1 MNKFVIIII
10 LLLLGSY
17 TIAQQPYL
25 NKTFVFDNNN
35 YIHTIIP
42 TDSGYILGGCYRNAI
57 TLVDST
63 ANEKWTKSY
72 SFSPLSSWIGDG
84 SPNAIHKTGSGNY
97 IAGGTIQNGIATI
110 NKVYLIK
117 YSNTFDTVLTKII
130 LSDVTCDGC
139 LNVIN
144 SFINTLGKY
153 ILIGADSKDSTGNYF
168 QNKYENGLLLKLD
181 TNGTTINHKLFGST
195 IDHDWL
201 NTGLQMGNNYYLFGG
216 TYSYASGGV
225 VGFDRLDGWVV
236 KTDLQ
241 GNEILSAAFGNPVLS
256 DREFT
261 YALMLPNNRIIT
273 GRDKGIAIHLSG
285 FRMYQPWAIIL
296 NNDLSVFK
304 EFYFKNT
311 FSSGDTL
318 FNSNF
323 EQAIMNEDSSISFLG
338 RNVALSITNMTII
351 FSNAFIL
358 NINRDYK
365 VNYYREFKH
374 NGGDFTSI
382 NPNVITTTAD
392 GGYIFGGY
400 VYDNTLIP
408 PQQSLLVKTDSLGCD
423 GFHSCDDTTL
433 VCQILQAPDTACKND
448 TAWLHVKFKGRSAP
462 YFIYANTTLALDS
475 IYYPY
480 TLPLWIDTLVPYI
493 PTTLGMQQVIIKVN
507 DPWGWF
513 NSDTVQIFVKNCG
526 TGSIAETWYPK
537 KVEIYPNPATNEL
550 HVKIRTTLT
559 APVTITIYNMQGK
572 TVKQIT
578 TKQNEN
584 VIDISGLEQGVYGVR
599 VVGDFNVVERFVKM

>member
-273 GRDKGIAIHLSG
+273 GRDKGIAIHSSG

-311 FSSGDTL
+311 FHQVIHYLT
-318 FNSNF
+318 
-323 EQAIMNEDSSISFLG
+323 A
-338 RNVALSITNMTII
+338 
-351 FSNAFIL
+351 IL
-358 NINRDYK
+358 N
-365 VNYYREFKH
+365 
-374 NGGDFTSI
+374 
-382 NPNVITTTAD
+382 
-392 GGYIFGGY
+392 
-400 VYDNTLIP
+400 
-408 PQQSLLVKTDSLGCD
+408 
-423 GFHSCDDTTL
+423 
-433 VCQILQAPDTACKND
+433 
-448 TAWLHVKFKGRSAP
+448 
-462 YFIYANTTLALDS
+462 
-475 IYYPY
+475 
-480 TLPLWIDTLVPYI
+480 
-493 PTTLGMQQVIIKVN
+493 
-507 DPWGWF
+507 
-513 NSDTVQIFVKNCG
+513 
-526 TGSIAETWYPK
+526 
-537 KVEIYPNPATNEL
+537 
-550 HVKIRTTLT
+550 
-559 APVTITIYNMQGK
+559 
-572 TVKQIT
+572 KQ
-578 TKQNEN
+578 
-584 VIDISGLEQGVYGVR
+584 
-599 VVGDFNVVERFVKM
+599 